1 MKDKILVFN
10 KMLSIEI
17 NKKNINESINYINI
31 ISS

>member
-17 NKKNINESINYINI
+17 YKKNINESINYINI